1 MPQRRNQ
8 PVGLTFFQIHKDG
21 NAVEGN
27 SYPNL
32 EQASAALEK
41 AGQGGEV
48 TEVDASDRITRRYT
62 LEECRAA
69 ARKFRHGTRETT
81 VLGRQQP

>member
-1 MPQRRNQ
+1 
-8 PVGLTFFQIHKDG
+8 LTFFQIHRDG

-27 SYPNL
+27 SYPSL
-32 EQASAALEK
+32 EEASTALEK

-62 LEECRAA
+62 VEECRAA
-69 ARKFRHGTRETT
+69 ARRLRHGVYETN
-81 VLGRQQP
+81 VEG